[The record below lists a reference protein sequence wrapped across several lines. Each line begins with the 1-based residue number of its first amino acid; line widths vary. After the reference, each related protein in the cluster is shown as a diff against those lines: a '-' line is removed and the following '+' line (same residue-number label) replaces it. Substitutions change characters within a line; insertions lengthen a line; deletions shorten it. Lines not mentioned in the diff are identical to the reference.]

1 MAYFVLC
8 WAFLCPLPNTFL
20 APASALFILSFHCI
34 YSIFNVNFT
43 DFSHFYSLLLN
54 FYTNRK
60 KRMQTNFV
68 FICCVGVKK
77 CGGYKKKRSRVSDAH
92 HIFWAIHRS
101 TMMMSTY
108 KMDDIHENCFKLIRI
123 IYFAH
128 TLFIKMEFTNFLH
141 ELFFKR
147 ICN

>member
-1 MAYFVLC
+1 MSRTKYVFSPCVSIVYFK
-8 WAFLCPLPNTFL
+8 FPLYIFHIQCEL
-20 APASALFILSFHCI
+20 HRLFSFLFIAVELLYKPKEENANKFCI
-34 YSIFNVNFT
+34 YMLRRSEEMWGI
-43 DFSHFYSLLLN
+43 
-54 FYTNRK
+54 
-60 KRMQTNFV
+60 Q
-68 FICCVGVKK
+68 
-77 CGGYKKKRSRVSDAH
+77 KKRSRVSDAH